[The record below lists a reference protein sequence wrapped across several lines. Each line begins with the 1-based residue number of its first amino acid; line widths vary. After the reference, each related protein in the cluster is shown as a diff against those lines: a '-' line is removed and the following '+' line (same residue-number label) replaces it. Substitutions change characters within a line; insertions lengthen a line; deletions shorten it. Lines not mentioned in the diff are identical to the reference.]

1 MLLIS
6 FDLDEILD
14 LSDRILV
21 IFDGRIVG
29 DYLSGTVTRTELG
42 LLMGG
47 RTLDEHAPAA
57 D

>member
-1 MLLIS
+1 MLLLS
-6 FDLDEILD
+6 FDLDEVID

-21 IFDGRIVG
+21 LWEGRFVG
-29 DYLSGTVTRTELG
+29 EFVSGRVSRTELG

-47 RTLDEHAPAA
+47 KVDEQHAA

>member
-1 MLLIS
+1 M
-6 FDLDEILD
+6 D

-21 IFDGRIVG
+21 IYGGRIVG
-29 DYLSGTVTRTELG
+29 EFLGGTVTRTELG